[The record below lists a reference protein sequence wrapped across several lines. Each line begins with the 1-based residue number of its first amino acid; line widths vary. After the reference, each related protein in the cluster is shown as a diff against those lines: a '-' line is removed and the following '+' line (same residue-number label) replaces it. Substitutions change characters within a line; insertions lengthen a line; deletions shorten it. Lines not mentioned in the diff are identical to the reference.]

1 MDFSTALCNFIT
13 RINQDTE
20 KHAQKFENMKWGE
33 YFKPVEIKRGQK
45 NVKVIQLNG
54 SSRSAYCFVEIATGD
69 IFMAA
74 GWNAPAKGA
83 RGNIYQL
90 DKLAGADMSGT
101 EWLYRR

>member
-1 MDFSTALCNFIT
+1 MDFSTALSNFLA

-20 KHAQKFENMKWGE
+20 KRAQTFENLKWGE
-33 YFKPVEIKRGQK
+33 YFKPVEIRMGSK
-45 NVKVIQLNG
+45 NVKVIQFAG
-54 SSRSAYCFVEIATGD
+54 SSKSAYCFVSIATGD

-74 GWNAPAKGA
+74 SWNAPAKGA

-101 EWLYRR
+101 GWLYK